1 MSQMA
6 LNRIPIGK
14 ASLNL
19 PTSMLLGMG
28 VFIISALNR
37 LLDNRKP
44 AKTETKKFLLNQKDR
59 LLFLKIIA
67 GFFSVAA
74 LLTFLLPG
82 NLWKLAVGITT
93 FSGLCLWLLSRMPD
107 KSSLQLFREPV
118 YAIVFSVAVSGSIF
132 LSGHDFDKESKLMA
146 CLFFLVVFQNF
157 LLSSYFD
164 AVGFPNTFNLA
175 TKLKSV
181 FAKQILHSITFLII
195 AGCAYICLTTEFRY
209 TQRLSVILMGMSVLQ
224 SLLLQKAKFLSTNK
238 YKGMLVSLI
247 FILPFLVL

>member
-1 MSQMA
+1 
-6 LNRIPIGK
+6 
-14 ASLNL
+14 
-19 PTSMLLGMG
+19 
-28 VFIISALNR
+28 
-37 LLDNRKP
+37 
-44 AKTETKKFLLNQKDR
+44 
-59 LLFLKIIA
+59 
-67 GFFSVAA
+67 
-74 LLTFLLPG
+74 
-82 NLWKLAVGITT
+82 
-93 FSGLCLWLLSRMPD
+93 
-107 KSSLQLFREPV
+107 
-118 YAIVFSVAVSGSIF
+118 
-132 LSGHDFDKESKLMA
+132 MA